1 MRTPTKNRIIKHNNT
16 TNEWLGNFFVTLD
29 KHTTTHNQIG
39 HLREQLID
47 SLTCTK
53 YSSGVARRNKEILLV
68 SDLLFKPHNIHTH
81 SQHSARFLR
90 TLCAQLRRPRN
101 FSETRSAQHTHCVTW
116 LAWLA
121 AFMYI
126 ESIGALPPQIP
137 VHKTG
142 VVCSTTQRAI
152 SNERNYL
159 TFRIV
164 RAGQQFASI
173 AINERTHKYSATYAA

>member
-1 MRTPTKNRIIKHNNT
+1 MARHVFC
-16 TNEWLGNFFVTLD
+16 GAALD
-29 KHTTTHNQIG
+29 KHTTTHNKIE

-47 SLTCTK
+47 SL
-53 YSSGVARRNKEILLV
+53 SAPNIVHSGVARRNKEILLV
-68 SDLLFKPHNIHTH
+68 SDILFKPYNTH

-101 FSETRSAQHTHCVTW
+101 FSETRSAQQHTHCVTW

-142 VVCSTTQRAI
+142 VVCSATQRAI

-173 AINERTHKYSATYAA
+173 AINERTHIYSAKYAA